1 MFYRLILLH
10 VKFQII
16 CIAEISY
23 YYNLLIILLETLNT
37 ELHLEEDNINVIL
50 YALLQVYLYNSEYS

>member
-16 CIAEISY
+16 GIAEISY
-23 YYNLLIILLETLNT
+23 YYNLLIIRLKTLNT
-37 ELHLEEDNINVIL
+37 ELHIEENNIKVNTICL
-50 YALLQVYLYNSEYS
+50 TQSIFI